1 MLLETPRFILV
12 GRKALTNDTQRVLE
26 ALRVT
31 PPTSVFVA
39 SDLDAKLAVGLA
51 DNILGTGTPIAIV
64 ADFPF
69 ELATINEGGA
79 VVAKELPP
87 FPEQETRQ

>member
-1 MLLETPRFILV
+1 VLLESPRFILI
-12 GRKALTNDTQRVLE
+12 GRKALTHDAQRVLE

-31 PPTSVFVA
+31 PPSTVFVA

-79 VVAKELPP
+79 VVAKDLPP
-87 FPEQETRQ
+87 APEE